1 MFQFLISNF
10 TKKKNKIQKFG
21 KLLFRDPIR
30 ELNLPPKLRNFRTVI
45 NR

>member
-10 TKKKNKIQKFG
+10 TKKKNMIQKFG
-21 KLLFRDPIR
+21 KLFFRDPIR
-30 ELNLPPKLRNFRTVI
+30 ELNLPPKFRNFSTVI